1 MQLKKKSK
9 HNIVQEKTL
18 KQVWKDFNKLFKK
31 AINPKLNN
39 NSDKLK
45 K

>member
-1 MQLKKKSK
+1 MIIMKNNQTQSK
-9 HNIVQEKTL
+9 EKPI
-18 KQVWKDFNKLFKK
+18 KQVWRDFNKLFKK